1 MPVWMCLLTGV
12 IAAVI
17 DWSGVGPHAL
27 RDRFAAILYLA
38 SALGWSE
45 QLGIAAWE
53 ASMLAPLDH
62 DTRVIWAMAAVVPLG
77 FWLGAMVPAVGSLGR
92 FGRLQFRKGP
102 STGAGAGSKFGGAG
116 KAAAAG
122 DRINSWLLGWTLA
135 VAVAVPIT
143 MPAAAY
149 SAIVAAI
156 TGTVTTTG
164 TAIGT
169 AVGGF
174 FGWL

>member
-1 MPVWMCLLTGV
+1 MPIWMCLLTGV
-12 IAAVI
+12 LAAVI

-53 ASMLAPLDH
+53 ASMLAPLGH
-62 DTRVIWAMAAVVPLG
+62 DARVIWAMAAVVPLG
-77 FWLGAMVPAVGSLGR
+77 FWVGAMVPAIGSLGR
-92 FGRLQFRKGP
+92 FGRLQFRQGA
-102 STGAGAGSKFGGAG
+102 STGAGSKFGGG
-116 KAAAAG
+116 KAAAGG
-122 DRINSWLLGWTLA
+122 DRINGWLLGWTLA
-135 VAVAVPIT
+135 VAAAVPIT

-169 AVGGF
+169 VVGSF